1 MKTNFQDPGSTEIL
15 SPNISGLQEA
25 VGKIEDI
32 LNLQTTAE
40 TDVALTEVYISA
52 SDRYRIYQ
60 AAVGKRNWLLS
71 PAPVIKKNGGTI
83 VTGFTIDYAGGAI
96 VLGTNA
102 IVTDVF
108 TASFTRTNSTPAIP
122 AVNTKIA
129 DAGSIIT
136 ATDVE
141 AALQEVVTNQNT
153 HLNDYVRQ
161 PGSGVT
167 TGSANTYALTLTPA
181 LTAYTA
187 FVGVTV
193 QINAANTGASTINVN
208 GLGAKSIRDSKGV
221 ALTAGKLVL
230 NGVYTLRYDGTNF
243 ILQGEGGDIAKLT
256 NLIKNGS
263 FENIGWM
270 DGTNASYSTVQKKF
284 GATSRALTGVGAE
297 TTSTSNEKITTFAND
312 KYYLS
317 CWGYP
322 TVAGASVQL
331 YARIAEPSVT
341 GILSNINAWNFF
353 SGIVTF
359 TTTLTDFYRVDNNTA
374 GSIIYFDG
382 LMMFNL
388 TDAFG
393 AGKEPSVA
401 EMDAMV
407 NAFGG
412 WWDSPLQLLTADAT
426 AVAGDILAGDTAYAN
441 GVLVTGTM
449 PSKGVATI
457 TPSTVDQTIAAGQ
470 YLSGIQTI
478 ASLGGSAT
486 AAQVLAGVPFSSNVA
501 GRSATGTMPNRAG
514 GYHNAIAANEDA
526 GWLLIRPPAGYYDGA
541 TNTFVYAADPN
552 FTAPNIKSGVNIFGV
567 TGTAGN
573 IKSIQ
578 RGSYA
583 LSSTSGTVSITAVN
597 LSQAIV
603 KISYYP
609 GAGQTGNAN
618 AANITATLTSTTQVT
633 FNKVVG
639 TGSVEI
645 DWEVIEFDN
654 VKSLQTGSVD
664 LNSVASVNVSITSV
678 NTSKSILFFS
688 FTNNMNT
695 AVASYWFL
703 KGKIASATQLTFAMT
718 AANSPSIVASWQV
731 IEFN

>member
-161 PGSGVT
+161 PGYGST
-167 TGSANTYALTLTPA
+167 TGSANTYVLTLTPA
-181 LTAYTA
+181 LTAYA
-187 FVGVTV
+187 AGVCVAV

-221 ALTAGKLVL
+221 ALTAGKLIL

-243 ILQGEGGDIAKLT
+243 ILQGEGGSGDAL
-256 NLIKNGS
+256 
-263 FENIGWM
+263 
-270 DGTNASYSTVQKKF
+270 ASDLLLGKKAST
-284 GATSRALTGVGAE
+284 
-297 TTSTSNEKITTFAND
+297 D
-312 KYYLS
+312 
-317 CWGYP
+317 
-322 TVAGASVQL
+322 
-331 YARIAEPSVT
+331 
-341 GILSNINAWNFF
+341 
-353 SGIVTF
+353 
-359 TTTLTDFYRVDNNTA
+359 
-374 GSIIYFDG
+374 
-382 LMMFNL
+382 
-388 TDAFG
+388 
-393 AGKEPSVA
+393 
-401 EMDAMV
+401 
-407 NAFGG
+407 
-412 WWDSPLQLLTADAT
+412 
-426 AVAGDILAGDTAYAN
+426 AGDI
-441 GVLVTGTM
+441 TGTI